1 MSFEILNNP
10 IFVSIQDKGRF
21 GFSHFGVT
29 NGGVMDEYAYF
40 CANKLLKNSLD
51 ANILEI
57 SFSNVIIKAIKNT
70 QISITGAICE
80 FSINDE
86 KKELWQTHNIKNGDI
101 LKIGK
106 IISGNRVYLAVSEGF
121 DIEKEFGS
129 NSTTIKENLGGLDGN
144 KLKKGDILPFKS
156 SFFSHTC
163 RWKKEFIPNYE
174 EDLILRII
182 FSYQENCFSKEEKEK
197 FLKST
202 YLVTNDFNR
211 MACKLSSEPI
221 KCKING
227 IISEGIAFGS
237 VQIPNDGQP
246 IVLLKERQTIGG
258 YPKIGTILDI
268 DCFKL
273 SQARANTKI
282 RFEEISYAKALEESR
297 SFSKIFF
304 ESSFDLKNSLLNL

>member
-129 NSTTIKENLGGLDGN
+129 NSTTIKEKLGGIDGN
-144 KLKKGDILPFKS
+144 KLKKGDILPFRS
-156 SFFSHTC
+156 CIFNHTI
-163 RWKKEFIPNYE
+163 RLKDKFIPKIE
-174 EDLILRII
+174 EKLTLRVVL
-182 FSYQENCFSKEEKEK
+182 SYQDEYFPKEEKEK
-197 FLKST
+197 FFRNEF
-202 YLVTNDFNR
+202 LVTNDFNR
-211 MACKLSSEPI
+211 MGCKLSGEVI
-221 KCKING
+221 RCDMDG

-237 VQIPNDGQP
+237 IQIPSDGQP
-246 IVLLKERQTIGG
+246 IILLKDRQTIGG
-258 YPKIGTILDI
+258 YPKIGTVLSL

-273 SQARANTKI
+273 SQAKINTKI
-282 RFEEISYAKALEESR
+282 SFEEISYEKAVNEIKE
-297 SFSKIFF
+297 FY
-304 ESSFDLKNSLLNL
+304 SSF